1 MNKNGSYEWGPKGHT
16 QLPLHRKAF
25 PLDDIAQ
32 EPIEPQVVNTDFEAS
47 YSEDTEG
54 AIQAVETLDPYL
66 HPKNQILLRALI
78 KLNSIKHDISSLT
91 KMQRESS
98 INAVSV
104 RRMTIKEGLEIA
116 QEMSPYLSTSANRQ
130 VNNAI
135 SRLHTIDKIKNSIN
149 GIKTAQSLEIKAEY
163 ILDNLKLFMPRD
175 KYTKIKQTVNILK
188 LLQST
193 AEISRIDDP
202 VEEDKLDINENQQL
216 ESSENQNVDQDENRN
231 EQLSDI
237 VDLLNKFS
245 NKKTE

>member
-1 MNKNGSYEWGPKGHT
+1 MNKNRSYEWGPKGHS
-16 QLPLHRKAF
+16 QLPLYRKAF
-25 PLDDIAQ
+25 PLDDMDSQ
-32 EPIEPQVVNTDFEAS
+32 PIEHQIVNTDFEVS
-47 YSEDTEG
+47 YSEDTG
-54 AIQAVETLDPYL
+54 DVIQAVETLDPYL

-78 KLNSIKHDISSLT
+78 KLNSIKHDVGSLV
-91 KMQRESS
+91 KIQSEPS

-104 RRMTIKEGLEIA
+104 KPMTIKEGLEIA
-116 QEMSPYLSTSANRQ
+116 QEMSPYLSAGANRQ

-135 SRLHTIDKIKNSIN
+135 SRLYTIDKIKNSIS

-163 ILDNLKLFMPRD
+163 ILDNLKLFIPRD

-193 AEISRIDDP
+193 AEISRVDDS
-202 VEEDKLDINENQQL
+202 VEEDTEDMNENQQS
-216 ESSENQNVDQDENRN
+216 ESFENQSVGQDENKD

-237 VDLLNKFS
+237 VDLLDKFS

>member
-1 MNKNGSYEWGPKGHT
+1 MNENKSYEWGPKGHS

-25 PLDDIAQ
+25 PLDDMDSQ
-32 EPIEPQVVNTDFEAS
+32 PIEHQIVNTDFEVS
-47 YSEDTEG
+47 YSEDTG
-54 AIQAVETLDPYL
+54 DVIQAVETLDPYL

-78 KLNSIKHDISSLT
+78 KLNSIKHDVGSLV
-91 KMQRESS
+91 KIQSEPS

-104 RRMTIKEGLEIA
+104 KPMTIKEGLEIA
-116 QEMSPYLSTSANRQ
+116 QEMSPYLSAGANRQ

-135 SRLHTIDKIKNSIN
+135 SRLYTIDKIKNSIS

-163 ILDNLKLFMPRD
+163 ILDNLKLFIPRD

-193 AEISRIDDP
+193 AEISRVDDS
-202 VEEDKLDINENQQL
+202 VEEDTEDMNENQQS
-216 ESSENQNVDQDENRN
+216 ESFENQSVGQDENKD

-237 VDLLNKFS
+237 VDLLDKFS